1 MLDAGHNAS
10 GGDTGAQGNGLKE
23 QDVTYQIAQKVG
35 DRLKKQG
42 ILVKYSRD
50 TVTSN
55 VGKTLSE
62 SINGR
67 VKMANDWKAD
77 LFISIHCNAFSDTT
91 VSGTETLVYSLK
103 SGAALLAQMV
113 NSNLTRLG
121 FKNRGVKARPD
132 LGVLKNTDMT
142 AILVEVGF
150 ITNLSDAQILRDR
163 QDEIA
168 QAIVEAV
175 FEYTGLEV
183 IPLTAEQAIDKI
195 IAKGVDTDK
204 KFWLTACEHVK
215 FLDALFIKIADKM

>member
-1 MLDAGHNAS
+1 MKIMLDAGHNAS

-77 LFISIHCNAFSDTT
+77 LFISIHCNAFSGIPPS
-91 VSGTETLVYSLK
+91 VEQK
-103 SGAALLAQMV
+103 
-113 NSNLTRLG
+113 RLY
-121 FKNRGVKARPD
+121 
-132 LGVLKNTDMT
+132 
-142 AILVEVGF
+142 
-150 ITNLSDAQILRDR
+150 
-163 QDEIA
+163 
-168 QAIVEAV
+168 IV
-175 FEYTGLEV
+175 
-183 IPLTAEQAIDKI
+183 
-195 IAKGVDTDK
+195 
-204 KFWLTACEHVK
+204 
-215 FLDALFIKIADKM
+215 